1 MSIFFL
7 SFIRTWTKLSTL
19 AGHSRTPV
27 AGQGV
32 MTVWGKA
39 VLPCPER
46 TLGGDW
52 TALVFPGTSCKV
64 LHQPLFLLSWS
75 NEEGKKPREFPR
87 RFICQEVILHLSS
100 DTQQFTFARMLVCF
114 LVCSKSCF
122 IFHNF
127 LCEFQQLLKVLDS
140 FNWRW
145 QTQRTLRKQRQCRL
159 SEQSLH
165 CELSRA
171 IDNRLWEK
179 WPLNL

>member
-32 MTVWGKA
+32 MAVWGKA

-100 DTQQFTFARMLVCF
+100 DTQQFTFARMLVSF
-114 LVCSKSCF
+114 LVYFCQDAGLLPSLF
-122 IFHNF
+122 QELFH
-127 LCEFQQLLKVLDS
+127 
-140 FNWRW
+140 
-145 QTQRTLRKQRQCRL
+145 L
-159 SEQSLH
+159 SQFPVWISAASEGFGQF
-165 CELSRA
+165 
-171 IDNRLWEK
+171 
-179 WPLNL
+179 